1 MPMPDEPEHDGL
13 PPADFVFP
21 SKPSELDER
30 IELMLLDLQHIANG
44 DAVAYRT
51 STILCSL
58 QGAVTRCAPR
68 LSGNQRDRMLSGFA
82 RARHQ
87 IMGLF
92 ALAHDVELACAGFD
106 AIAGLIIWWSESAHD
121 RAGRPQHFFVDLNAH
136 IRCLR
141 NNCHNIA
148 LIEQVRERSRGRREK
163 TIAEIYRKAVA

>member
-1 MPMPDEPEHDGL
+1 MPMPDKPEHDGL

-30 IELMLLDLQHIANG
+30 IELMLLDLQHLANG
-44 DAVAYRT
+44 DALAYRA

-68 LSGNQRDRMLSGFA
+68 LFGNQRDRLLLGFA

-87 IMGLF
+87 ILGLF
-92 ALAHDVELACAGFD
+92 TTAHDVDVASAGFD
-106 AIAGLIIWWSESAHD
+106 AIAGLIIWWSESSPD
-121 RAGRPQHFFVDLNAH
+121 RAARPQHFFVDLNAH

-148 LIEQVRERSRGRREK
+148 LIEQVRERAHGRREK
-163 TIAEIYRKAVA
+163 TIAQIYQKAVA